1 MKNVYVM
8 ELEIRNDLVRT
19 KKDVK
24 KVFELINKKIM
35 EFTR

>member
-8 ELEIRNDLVRT
+8 ELEIRNDLFRT